1 MSADNILDIVHLLDA
16 GAGEYL
22 RVPARDEHVVLDPD
36 ADAAELF
43 RNGGIVW
50 PDVDTWGS
58 KFIWCYF
65 YVNICVI
72 LWD

>member
-22 RVPARDEHVVLDPD
+22 RVPARDEHVVFDPN

-43 RNGGIVW
+43 RNGGIV
-50 PDVDTWGS
+50 
-58 KFIWCYF
+58 
-65 YVNICVI
+65 
-72 LWD
+72 